1 MGPAIGG
8 IFMKQCSDKKEMLWL
23 DVYGELTQEERL
35 KWEKHLE
42 TCRNCSLERENL
54 LELLKKV
61 KEVMPAVSL
70 SHEDA
75 GALKNAIT
83 GKIRENPDH
92 KWLNKPFL
100 GGYIKPIHALAACC
114 LLLVAFGWFGLK
126 GLLPTTAVQT
136 LSERQKEE
144 QMIAKDLDLLENLE
158 LLEEMD
164 TLEKLGHVMNRRNT
178 TI

>member
-1 MGPAIGG
+1 
-8 IFMKQCSDKKEMLWL
+8 
-23 DVYGELTQEERL
+23 
-35 KWEKHLE
+35 
-42 TCRNCSLERENL
+42 
-54 LELLKKV
+54 
-61 KEVMPAVSL
+61 
-70 SHEDA
+70 
-75 GALKNAIT
+75 
-83 GKIRENPDH
+83 
-92 KWLNKPFL
+92 
-100 GGYIKPIHALAACC
+100 
-114 LLLVAFGWFGLK
+114 VAFGWFGLK